1 MNEGVLIRYLGKW
14 MAFWRPPGLG
24 SWGGVRWG
32 ELRDRSGVGKKL
44 QTRMLT
50 LIFVSE
56 RDFFSILKRF
66 WNDFGGFWEAK
77 MDAKIDFWKVFQK
90 TSIVSK
96 SLFFLRKIAIF
107 KVSGLQ
113 IQ

>member
-1 MNEGVLIRYLGKW
+1 
-14 MAFWRPPGLG
+14 
-24 SWGGVRWG
+24 
-32 ELRDRSGVGKKL
+32 
-44 QTRMLT
+44 
-50 LIFVSE
+50 
-56 RDFFSILKRF
+56 
-66 WNDFGGFWEAK
+66 

-96 SLFFLRKIAIF
+96 SLFCLRKIAIF